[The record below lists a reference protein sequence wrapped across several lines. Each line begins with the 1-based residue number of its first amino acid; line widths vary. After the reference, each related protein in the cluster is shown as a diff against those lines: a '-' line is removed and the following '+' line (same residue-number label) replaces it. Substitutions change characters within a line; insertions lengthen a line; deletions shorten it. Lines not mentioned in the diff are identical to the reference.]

1 MNMILKLLLFLE
13 LLLGVI
19 DLNNAMHAG
28 KGGEIINC
36 YSMASSKSVG
46 LEYDK
51 KWKVA
56 ER

>member
-46 LEYDK
+46 LVYDK